1 MDEEQLCLVPSGSQG
16 ISALERHH
24 GPGALSALVLI
35 SNTMTTLVAEQTSE
49 IGVMGRSALAAASRS
64 GTRFLA

>member
-1 MDEEQLCLVPSGSQG
+1 
-16 ISALERHH
+16 
-24 GPGALSALVLI
+24 VLI